1 MTYKTHLNCL
11 KVSFI
16 AVCLLLFQSLFA
28 QNNIAAVT
36 QLIESRKAVLGQN
49 VVVLVT
55 GNDSLVYQKE
65 WGDMKMKTVTP
76 VGASSGWLTA
86 ALVLQ
91 LVDEG
96 KLSLDD
102 KVVKYLP
109 VFEKYGKNYITL
121 RHCLTHQIGI
131 QDRGGKI
138 TRLIDRRRYTSLDEQ
153 ASDYASKEI
162 ETNPGTAF
170 SYSNMGLVIAGR
182 VLEVVSKKRFDLLIK
197 QKLLTPLGMRQTSFS
212 TTDGS
217 APDPAEGAKSTAA
230 DYMAFLKMLLNG
242 GKHNGQQLLSEAAVD
257 QMRTL
262 HAINLP
268 QNNIPKA
275 ATGKPYA
282 FGAWAVEAN
291 KEKATVLAGPSFT
304 GTWPA
309 VDFCRGYAMLL
320 FVKERLNE
328 PRAEVYGDLKKLTD
342 SNFPAVCH

>member
-11 KVSFI
+11 KASFI
-16 AVCLLLFQSLFA
+16 AVCLLFFQPLFCPK
-28 QNNIAAVT
+28 
-36 QLIESRKAVLGQN
+36 QLCRCHPTDREPESRAGSKCCSPGCGQGFACISKRMGRYEDEN
-49 VVVLVT
+49 RCTRWSEQRLA
-55 GNDSLVYQKE
+55 N
-65 WGDMKMKTVTP
+65 
-76 VGASSGWLTA
+76 SGV
-86 ALVLQ
+86 VLQ

-121 RHCLTHQIGI
+121 RHCLTHQTGI

-153 ASDYASKEI
+153 AADYASKEI

-230 DYMAFLKMLLNG
+230 DYMAFLK
-242 GKHNGQQLLSEAAVD
+242 
-257 QMRTL
+257 
-262 HAINLP
+262 
-268 QNNIPKA
+268 
-275 ATGKPYA
+275 
-282 FGAWAVEAN
+282 
-291 KEKATVLAGPSFT
+291 
-304 GTWPA
+304 
-309 VDFCRGYAMLL
+309 C
-320 FVKERLNE
+320 
-328 PRAEVYGDLKKLTD
+328 
-342 SNFPAVCH
+342 C